1 MRLLLTVE
9 VPDRGL
15 TRDLICEYD
24 AETTVADLAR
34 HLTRLVSGAA
44 TDIGVETNVVDL
56 RTGLPRTAI
65 TPDLFLGAERLDPD
79 EPLAGCGVRHGATLG
94 LSAPS
99 THRGSEPG
107 GAVEVRIV
115 SGRGAGSITRLGIGT
130 ATIGSADHCTIRID
144 DPLVPAVAV
153 TMDVALDGTV
163 TISPDPAVEGA
174 QIPQPHRR
182 EPATEPIVL
191 AASTVR
197 ATRRR
202 RWWRRRTGHTTL
214 ELGDR
219 VDPLAPRPLVRL
231 DRVSVGPQT
240 VWQPGHEL
248 GVGHVLLTL
257 SPVEAPDASL
267 SPSATTPELEYN
279 RPPRLHP
286 AVGPREFALPSEPQ
300 RPDKMPIPFAMMIA
314 PLLMSGAMYAM
325 TRSPYTLMMAGM
337 SPMMMLINAT
347 GSRRQQKRRWLNQL
361 DDYHRKRASVET
373 AALTALVDERQRRR
387 STLPDPASLLLL
399 ATGPRARLWER
410 RRWDPDFLLLR
421 VGTSDLPSEIV
432 VKDPARAAHEGP
444 LRWTAAD
451 VPVPLDLG
459 GLGVVGLAGDPSHTR
474 RLTSWLIAQTAI
486 LHSPTDV
493 DLMIFGGADGRQAW
507 DWAKWLPHVRGPEG
521 GRPVRLSVDDD
532 STASLLGEL
541 SSIVG
546 QRRELDSNDV
556 AALNHVVVVL
566 DGARELRMLP
576 GMISALKDGPALGV
590 HFLCLDRTA
599 HELPEECRSVI
610 DVEPDLLS
618 VQTTQQ
624 RHIDGVQPDVV
635 SDDWL
640 DRLARAVAPIRDV
653 STEDLAATLPTASRL
668 LDVIGMPRP
677 DGDTIA
683 QRWAAGGR
691 TTRAVIGE
699 GLEGPFSIDVR
710 ADGPHGLIAGTTGS
724 GKSELL
730 QTIIASLAVGNRAD
744 EFTFVLIDYKG
755 GAAFMDCADL
765 PHTVGMVT
773 DLDGHLTTR
782 ALESLRAEL
791 HYRERQLAAARAKD
805 IEDYLAGR
813 EPDDEP
819 MPRLLIVIDEFA
831 ALVAELP
838 DFVTGLVDVARRGR
852 SLGVH
857 LILATQ
863 RPAGV
868 VSAEIKSNTNLR
880 IALRVTDAGDSQDV
894 IESVAAADIAKSTP
908 GRAYARLGAS
918 SLLPFQSSRVG
929 GRPAVAGAGS
939 SVGFQPFEWDDLGRR
954 RAVGAAV
961 AGADDG
967 VEVPTDLATLVGAIR
982 DAHARTGLGSMRKP
996 WLPPLPAIVG
1006 LDSCDLASVV
1016 EGVVPPIPLGL
1027 ADLPASQQQKV
1038 ETWDIERAGHLMIS
1052 GQPRTGRSSAL
1063 RTIAGGIA
1071 RQCSPA
1077 DVHLYGIDAGNN
1089 ALLPLVGLPHV
1100 GAVVTRL
1107 QPDRMS
1113 RLITMLQREVARRQ
1127 QDLAEHGFADIGEQ
1141 RRGAAPEDRLPYL
1154 VVLLDRLEGFVQTFE
1169 SVDGGILIERL
1180 HALLQEGAGVGLR
1193 FVIGADRSGV
1203 LGRISMLVE
1212 DRILLAMAEPSDYT
1226 TIGLSPRSV
1235 PKTMGPGRAFRGGEQ
1250 PRELQFA
1257 MLEESGEGIEQVR
1270 VLHELAEASTARWSD
1285 LDRSRR
1291 PRRVDNLPT
1300 SITWEAAALLDREG
1314 QSPTFLPLGVG
1325 GDTLTLL
1332 GVDTLLSGPGLLV
1345 AGPPRTGRSTALLTI
1360 ALDQIAAG
1368 REVMIIAPRQS
1379 PLRDVAGAHVVSG
1392 SEPADELKKLLS
1404 SRRPHTVLVDDFE
1417 VLGADSPAAAALIEA
1432 YGAMRDTANAMVV
1445 AGGVDELNGM
1455 YRGLPAE
1462 IKKGRTGL
1470 ILAPRSSTDGDLFT
1484 ARLPRSVGGPVP
1496 VGRAVLVTT
1505 TGWTWVQVPKPG

>member
-1 MRLLLTVE
+1 VRLLLTVE
-9 VPDRGL
+9 LPDRGL
-15 TRDLICEYD
+15 RRDLICEYD
-24 AETTVADLAR
+24 ISTTVADLAR
-34 HLTRLVSGAA
+34 HLAHVVSGTPLTAQ
-44 TDIGVETNVVDL
+44 DDTNVLDL
-56 RTGLPRTAI
+56 RTGLPQTPSA
-65 TPDLFLGAERLDPD
+65 PDLYLGGERLDP
-79 EPLAGCGVRHGATLG
+79 EAQLASCGVRHGATLG
-94 LSAPS
+94 LSGPS
-99 THRGSEPG
+99 THRDAEPAGS
-107 GAVEVRIV
+107 VEVRVV
-115 SGRGAGSITRLGIGT
+115 SGRGAGSITRLGVGS
-130 ATIGSADHCTIRID
+130 ATIGAGSHCTVRID
-144 DPLVPAVAV
+144 DPQVPDVAV
-153 TMDVALDGTV
+153 SVDVAMDGSV
-163 TISPDPAVEGA
+163 TITPDPSVHGVEV
-174 QIPQPHRR
+174 PQPHRR
-182 EPATEPIVL
+182 DPATEPIIL
-191 AASTVR
+191 AASTVIE
-197 ATRRR
+197 ARRK
-202 RWWRRRTGHTTL
+202 RWWRRRTDHTAL
-214 ELGDR
+214 ELGER

-231 DRVSVGPQT
+231 DRVAVTGET
-240 VWQPGHEL
+240 TWEPGHEL
-248 GVGHVLLTL
+248 GVGPVLLALT
-257 SPVEAPDASL
+257 PVEAPDASL

-286 AVGPREFALPSEPQ
+286 AVGPREFALPQEPQ
-300 RPDKMPIPFAMMIA
+300 RPDKMPIPVAMMIA
-314 PLLMSGAMYAM
+314 PLLMSGGMYFM

-337 SPMMMLINAT
+337 SPMMMLLNAS

-361 DDYHRKRASVET
+361 DDYHEKRVSVEN

-387 STLPDPASLLLL
+387 RTLPDPATLLLL

-410 RRWDPDFLLLR
+410 RRWDADFLVLR
-421 VGTSDLPSEIV
+421 VGTSDLASEIV
-432 VKDPARAAHEGP
+432 VKDPTRAAHEGP
-444 LRWTAAD
+444 LQWTASD
-451 VPVPLDLG
+451 VPVPLPLAA
-459 GLGVVGLAGDPSHTR
+459 LGVVGLAGETQHTR
-474 RLTSWLIAQTAI
+474 RLTSWLLAQTAA

-493 DLMIFGGADGRQAW
+493 EIMVFGDAEGREDW

-521 GRPVRLSVDDD
+521 GRAVRLSVDDD
-532 STASLLGEL
+532 STASMVGEL

-546 QRRELDSNDV
+546 HRRELDPKVIGGLSR
-556 AALNHVVVVL
+556 LVVVL

-576 GMISALKDGPALGV
+576 GMISALKDGPALGIT
-590 HFLCLDRTA
+590 FLCLDRTE
-599 HELPEECRSVI
+599 HELPEECRSV
-610 DVEPDLLS
+610 VAVGPELVS
-618 VQTTQQ
+618 VQSTEQQ
-624 RHIDGVQPDVV
+624 HLDGVQPDVV
-635 SDDWL
+635 SDAWL
-640 DRLARAVAPIRDV
+640 ERLARALAPIRDV
-653 STEDLAATLPTASRL
+653 STEDLSATLPSASRL
-668 LDVIGMPRP
+668 LDVLELPRP
-677 DGDTIA
+677 DA
-683 QRWAAGGR
+683 NSLVERWSLGGR

-791 HYRERQLAAARAKD
+791 HYREHQLAGARAKD

-813 EPDDEP
+813 GPDDEP

-894 IESVAAADIAKSTP
+894 IESSAAADIAKTTP

-929 GRPAVAGAGS
+929 GRPAAAGSGS
-939 SVGFQPFEWDDLGRR
+939 SVGFQPFEWDRLGTGRN
-954 RAVGAAV
+954 VNAAA
-961 AGADDG
+961 AGSEDG

-982 DAHARTGLGSMRKP
+982 DAHGQLGLGEMRKP
-996 WLPPLPAIVG
+996 WLPPLPEIVG
-1006 LDSCDLASVV
+1006 LDRCELVPAS
-1016 EGVVPPIPLGL
+1016 EGVIPPIPLGL
-1027 ADLPASQQQKV
+1027 ADLPALQQQVV
-1038 ETWDIERAGHLMIS
+1038 ETWDIERSGHLMIS
-1052 GQPRTGRSSAL
+1052 GQPRTGRSSIL
-1063 RTIAGGIA
+1063 RTIAGGLA

-1107 QPDRMS
+1107 QPDRMT
-1113 RLITMLQREVARRQ
+1113 RLLTMLQREVARRQ
-1127 QDLAEHGFADIGEQ
+1127 QNLAEHGYADIGEQ
-1141 RRGAAPEDRLPYL
+1141 RRAAAVEDRLPYL

-1169 SVDGGILIERL
+1169 SVDGGVLIERL
-1180 HALLQEGAGVGLR
+1180 HTLLQEGAGVGLR

-1212 DRILLAMAEPSDYT
+1212 DRILLAMADASDYT

-1235 PKTMGPGRAFRGGEQ
+1235 PKTMEPGRAFRGGER
-1250 PRELQFA
+1250 PRELQLA
-1257 MLEESGEGIEQVR
+1257 MLDETGEGVEQVR
-1270 VLHELAEASTARWSD
+1270 VLHEIAAETTAQWTD

-1291 PRRVDNLPT
+1291 PRRVDDLPT
-1300 SITWEAAALLDREG
+1300 SISWTDALELDRAV
-1314 QSPTFLPLGVG
+1314 SAPTFLPVGVG
-1325 GDTLTLL
+1325 GDTLTLM

-1345 AGPPRTGRSTALLTI
+1345 AGPPRTGRSTVLLTM

-1368 REVMIIAPRQS
+1368 REVLIIAPRQS
-1379 PLRDVAGAHVVSG
+1379 PLRDVSGARIVTG
-1392 SEPADELKKLLS
+1392 KEPPEELKKLLAV
-1404 SRRPHTVLVDDFE
+1404 RRPHTVLVDDFD
-1417 VLGADSPAAAALIEA
+1417 VLGADSPAATALVEA
-1432 YGAMRDTANAMVV
+1432 YSAMRDTQNIMVV

-1470 ILAPRSSTDGDLFT
+1470 ILAPRASTDGDLLT
-1484 ARLPRSVGGPVP
+1484 ARLPRSIGVPVP
-1496 VGRAVLVTT
+1496 VGRGVLVTT
-1505 TGWTWVQVPKPG
+1505 SGWTWVQVPKPD